1 VATNTVKTLTLSRPG
16 GGKLTISPADWD
28 ALQKA
33 VTEALQLVPA
43 PDATLDSLP
52 VKSETAMPLDDLP
65 QGAKRVVSEAGYELF
80 AEFRRIPLER
90 PLAGHHRD
98 NFGSD

>member
-1 VATNTVKTLTLSRPG
+1 MATNTVKTLTLSRPG

-52 VKSETAMPLDDLP
+52 VKSETAMPLEDLP
-65 QGAKRVVSEAGYELF
+65 QGEKRVVSETGHELF
-80 AEFRRIPLER
+80 AHFRSIPVNR
-90 PLAGHHRD
+90 PMAGHHRAS
-98 NFGSD
+98 FGTD